1 MLLIFEIKRMIKG
14 KDWIG
19 LVVGMVVMILAAII
33 NSIVVQPMFEGS
45 ISIQYD
51 YYCGISQLMPFV
63 FAPSIGNY
71 LTKDYENNNDFFY
84 KNIGISRKRYYLTR
98 AIVLMFFGVVIIMLG
113 SGVYFLKEKT
123 DVVHSVGILVI
134 LILQYIYTLL
144 LSCLLA
150 FYAKK
155 RIFTIVIIIFGTM
168 ILSILNVLPLPLIQ
182 GRLFMLDGHSIITEN
197 VNAYLTQNDMGCY
210 WNCIIRLLV
219 WMFVLFGIYYI
230 GIMKG
235 QKGRKNEK

>member
-1 MLLIFEIKRMIKG
+1 
-14 KDWIG
+14 
-19 LVVGMVVMILAAII
+19 
-33 NSIVVQPMFEGS
+33 
-45 ISIQYD
+45 
-51 YYCGISQLMPFV
+51 
-63 FAPSIGNY
+63 
-71 LTKDYENNNDFFY
+71 
-84 KNIGISRKRYYLTR
+84 
-98 AIVLMFFGVVIIMLG
+98 
-113 SGVYFLKEKT
+113 
-123 DVVHSVGILVI
+123 
-134 LILQYIYTLL
+134 
-144 LSCLLA
+144 
-150 FYAKK
+150 
-155 RIFTIVIIIFGTM
+155 M